1 MGGRLGSRTAR
12 EAALARKG
20 AKVRA
25 STKDLKDGGGVLVR
39 GALQRIGNG
48 TNTARRDAGWMGL
61 VRLGLARLGLA
72 RLESGLQESIG
83 WDFAHDLA
91 VFQRDGERDRH
102 LAYAALLLMPL
113 CFLCRFASYAA
124 LLPMPLRFL
133 CRFAPYLA
141 ALGRWSGPACGSWPH
156 AAQGLPAQ
164 AGRTRLSFARWTS
177 AGHRRPTVSPA

>member
-1 MGGRLGSRTAR
+1 MGYRLGNSSQIWDITAGLGNGGSREYGLWSMGGRFGSRTAR

-39 GALQRIGNG
+39 GALRRIGNG

-61 VRLGLARLGLA
+61 VRPGLARLGLA

-102 LAYAALLLMPL
+102 LAYAASLL
-113 CFLCRFASYAA
+113 
-124 LLPMPLRFL
+124 MPLRFL

-156 AAQGLPAQ
+156 AA
-164 AGRTRLSFARWTS
+164 
-177 AGHRRPTVSPA
+177 

>member
-1 MGGRLGSRTAR
+1 MDYGVWGGRFGSRTAR

-39 GALQRIGNG
+39 GALRRIGNG

-61 VRLGLARLGLA
+61 VRPGLARLGLA

-102 LAYAALLLMPL
+102 LAYAASLLRSL
-113 CFLCRFASYAA
+113 R
-124 LLPMPLRFL
+124 LPRLTT
-133 CRFAPYLA
+133 
-141 ALGRWSGPACGSWPH
+141 PA
-156 AAQGLPAQ
+156 
-164 AGRTRLSFARWTS
+164 
-177 AGHRRPTVSPA
+177 